1 MIEKIF
7 IGGLLLSVV
16 LLGISILRDYQQSKV
31 RHKEIEDCKEYLDTV
46 RNRAHLSLNPEALEM
61 LHNELWKHGETLK
74 PNKEQ
79 YERFQQYNY
88 YIIGKY
94 QGLKKISKAHQ

>member
-1 MIEKIF
+1 MEKI
-7 IGGLLLSVV
+7 IVGGIILSVI
-16 LLGISILRDYQQSKV
+16 LLGISIFRTYQYSKV
-31 RHKEIEDCKEYLDTV
+31 RDKEIEDCKEYLDTV
-46 RNRAHLSLNPEALEM
+46 RNRANLSLNPEALRM
-61 LHNELWKHGETLK
+61 LHNELWKRSETLK

-94 QGLKKISKAHQ
+94 QGLKKISKVQQ